1 MFKYI
6 KKLINYFKM
15 DKKRKKYLVTD
26 ADTYACSLVD
36 DPAIE
41 IPFLAFSSEET
52 SLHFSSD
59 EKHNVTGPVAIPN
72 LPIYRLTPNGEEY
85 DIVFSEEAIEKMSQN
100 FLKNF
105 RQMNV
110 NLMHDDDLAQGGS
123 AYLVEQWLIN
133 DPDNDKANA
142 MGFKKLPKGTW
153 MQTYHI
159 DSIDTWERIRS
170 GELRGFSIECA
181 VSMEEFDRQ
190 IEKQSKEET
199 KEENNTIEPVHYED
213 MEAQEQPT
221 VVEQTQETVVETP
234 TVEEQ
239 APVVEQTQEE
249 EVVETEQQETVVEQ
263 PTQEEVVEQP
273 QQETQEQPANPQDEL
288 IKNLLEE
295 VKTLKNQISE
305 LSSKPSTK
313 PLNVQS
319 GNGGTSGNDSYM
331 QWRRTMSKYI

>member
-1 MFKYI
+1 
-6 KKLINYFKM
+6 M

-26 ADTYACSLVD
+26 GDTFACSLVD

-41 IPFLAFSSEET
+41 MPFLAFSSEET

-100 FLKNF
+100 YLKNF

-181 VSMEEFDRQ
+181 VSLEEFDRQ
-190 IEKQSKEET
+190 VEKQEEQ
-199 KEENNTIEPVHYED
+199 VD
-213 MEAQEQPT
+213 
-221 VVEQTQETVVETP
+221 
-234 TVEEQ
+234 TVEE
-239 APVVEQTQEE
+239 PTTETVEQPKAEEVEEPTTETVEESKTEE
-249 EVVETEQQETVVEQ
+249 EVESNSQETPET
-263 PTQEEVVEQP
+263 PKEEVK
-273 QQETQEQPANPQDEL
+273 NSPQDEI

-295 VKTLKNQISE
+295 VKALKEQISE
-305 LSSKPSTK
+305 LNIKPSAK
-313 PLNVQS
+313 PINVQS
-319 GNGGTSGNDSYM
+319 NAVSGDSYK
-331 QWRRTMSKYI
+331 QWREQIRKYM

>member
-6 KKLINYFKM
+6 KKLIKFFKM

-26 ADTYACSLVD
+26 ADTFACSLVD

-190 IEKQSKEET
+190 IEKQSKEEA
-199 KEENNTIEPVHYED
+199 KEQNTIEPVHYED

-221 VVEQTQETVVETP
+221 QETVVEPTVDTQPNEVVEQP

-239 APVVEQTQEE
+239 TEPVVEEPKAEE
-249 EVVETEQQETVVEQ
+249 PKAEEQ
-263 PTQEEVVEQP
+263 PKQEEVVEQP
-273 QQETQEQPANPQDEL
+273 KEDPQNEV

-295 VKTLKNQISE
+295 IKGLKAQISE
-305 LSSKPSTK
+305 LNLKPSTK

-319 GNGGTSGNDSYM
+319 GGGEKADTYSNWRKQMAKYM
-331 QWRRTMSKYI
+331 

>member
-26 ADTYACSLVD
+26 ADTFACSLVD

-199 KEENNTIEPVHYED
+199 KEQNTIEPVHYED

-221 VVEQTQETVVETP
+221 QETVVETP

-239 APVVEQTQEE
+239 APVAEQTKE

-273 QQETQEQPANPQDEL
+273 TEEVKPNPQEEL
-288 IKNLLEE
+288 IRNLLEE

-305 LSSKPSTK
+305 LNGKPSTK
-313 PLNVQS
+313 PLNVHS
-319 GNGGTSGNDSYM
+319 GNGGTSGNDSYSNWRKQM
-331 QWRRTMSKYI
+331 QKYL